1 MINKGYIKYMYLFII
16 LSFAATTL
24 LIVSFSYGL
33 VYAKKYD
40 KCDKN
45 CNDQLIVKARIH
57 LENIDMNK
65 TKF

>member
-33 VYAKKYD
+33 AYAKKDD
-40 KCDKN
+40 KGDKN
-45 CNDQLIVKARIH
+45 W
-57 LENIDMNK
+57 
-65 TKF
+65 